1 MTKKQ
6 PTNDQNLEHQL
17 KKTNNDEQITKQWQ
31 NFLDQ
36 SLEID
41 KKRKNTKTNEHN
53 LKNHKK
59 QPKCDQKMT
68 KQRPKNNQNM
78 TGLSFPL

>member
-1 MTKKQ
+1 MTK
-6 PTNDQNLEHQL
+6 TSNIN
-17 KKTNNDEQITKQWQ
+17 KKRNNDEKITKQWQ
-31 NFLDQ
+31 KKIWTKASKLT
-36 SLEID
+36 

>member
-31 NFLDQ
+31 KFLDQ